1 MRQHPFLIPI
11 WNWFQWLLSGWRL
24 MAIGIVLLTL
34 MLLGRVLLRL
44 PFVASIGSGN
54 PNIPGTSESKTRD
67 RSTQVIQVGEQVL
80 NVEVVQTP
88 ADIEQG
94 LSDRSEIGS
103 DGMLFLLPRRSA
115 PSFWMLR
122 MKFALDMIWLDN
134 GKIVQIDT
142 DVPPPSET
150 NGVPTVVTPRQP
162 VTAVLE
168 VPAGMAD
175 QYNWQVGMT
184 WSLE

>member
-1 MRQHPFLIPI
+1 
-11 WNWFQWLLSGWRL
+11 
-24 MAIGIVLLTL
+24 MAIGIVLLLL

-44 PFVASIGSGN
+44 PFVVSIRSSNSSNTLGASEKSTRATSTRVLQIGQ
-54 PNIPGTSESKTRD
+54 R
-67 RSTQVIQVGEQVL
+67 VL

-103 DGMLFLLPRRSA
+103 DGMLFLLPRRST

-122 MKFALDMIWLDN
+122 MKFALDIIWLDN
-134 GKIVQIDT
+134 NKIVQIDT
-142 DVPPPSET
+142 DVPPPSHT

-168 VPAGMAD
+168 VPAGTAEK
-175 QYNWQVGMT
+175 YNWQVGMI
-184 WSLE
+184 WEIQ